1 MAILLDIE
9 TVSLPLADLEAVMPD
24 HIRNPQMPEELTAP
38 GEIDGSKCPAYGGN
52 KDKQAAWMQKQ
63 IAAKADSAKKALE
76 AWKAKSDAARL
87 KFITD
92 AALDARTA
100 TVKLIGLRDTL
111 TGETIIYAFEE
122 DELKQDAL
130 LKIHDVA
137 VYRKE
142 GGMLTA
148 FFRDFVARI
157 EEGKAD
163 NENILVGYYIKEF
176 DLPFLHKR
184 AWANRIPQ
192 RPIYRKGRYWSS
204 EIVDLYEEW
213 GFGERYVASGGLD
226 GLARFLGVPTKTGT
240 GFAFG
245 ELYAK
250 DPAEGVAYL
259 VNDLEVL
266 EGCSRAMGV
275 IL

>member
-24 HIRNPQMPEELTAP
+24 HIRNPQLPEYLKIPDPPDLT
-38 GEIDGSKCPAYGGN
+38 KCPKYSG
-52 KDKQAAWMQKQ
+52 DTVKQ
-63 IAAKADSAKKALE
+63 E
-76 AWKAKSDAARL
+76 AWIAEAKSKHEIKLAIEEKVFWDKAKEQRVA
-87 KFITD
+87 FIEK
-92 AALDARTA
+92 AALDPRTA

-111 TGETIIYAFEE
+111 TGETTIMAHEPRNDF
-122 DELKQDAL
+122 DQALAELGVDVRATEKGILESFFAL
-130 LKIHDVA
+130 LISSMEASV
-137 VYRKE
+137 
-142 GGMLTA
+142 
-148 FFRDFVARI
+148 
-157 EEGKAD
+157 AD
-163 NENILVGYYIKEF
+163 NENILCGYYIKEF

-250 DPAEGVAYL
+250 DPSEGVAYL
-259 VNDLEVL
+259 VNDLDVL

-275 IL
+275 IV